1 METLAY
7 SHLATAEESSVVE
20 PTFKG
25 VNWKKCSTLGMMGLL
40 SAATILGAISATANS
55 AAACHHKNPC
65 SGYGRDRHY
74 GQKDYYSPKYR
85 HASYQGSR
93 RSRGSY
99 LSYGSRGHQV
109 AKLQHQLGMMGYF
122 HHHRAT
128 GYFGPKTKHAVKA
141 FQRDN
146 GLRPDGIV
154 GRHTRE
160 ALGFY

>member
-7 SHLATAEESSVVE
+7 SHLATAEENSIVE

-25 VNWKKCSTLGMMGLL
+25 VNWKKFSTLGMMGLL

-55 AAACHHKNPC
+55 ATACHQKNPC
-65 SGYGRDRHY
+65 GGYGHGRYY
-74 GQKDYYSPKYR
+74 GKGYNRPSYR
-85 HASYQGSR
+85 HASYKGR

-99 LSYGSRGHQV
+99 MSYGSRGHKV
-109 AKLQHQLGMMGYF
+109 SKLQHQLGMMGYF

-128 GYFGPKTKHAVKA
+128 GYFGRKTKYAVKA
-141 FQRDN
+141 FQRDH

-154 GRHTRE
+154 GNRTRE